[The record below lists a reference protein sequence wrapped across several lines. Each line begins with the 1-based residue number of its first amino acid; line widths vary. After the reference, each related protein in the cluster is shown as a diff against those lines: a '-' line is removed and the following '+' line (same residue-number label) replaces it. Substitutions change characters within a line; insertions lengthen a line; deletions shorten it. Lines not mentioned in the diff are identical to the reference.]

1 MNMNMKNPSLILS
14 IVSMIIALTF
24 GVLYITTDNS
34 CEQKT
39 TEQETLV
46 APIVQRDSAAVGSI
60 VYVNLDR
67 IIAEYDMANDLRS
80 VVGNR
85 LQKINDEVNQRGKKL
100 ENDVKKFQED
110 YEKGVLL
117 PSVAKKKQ
125 EELIKAE
132 QEFNK
137 YAAQK
142 QQEMQEEEIVMMNQ
156 IADAIKTFID
166 EYNAQMG
173 YAMILTNNGG
183 TPVITANPS
192 LDITEDVLTLLNK
205 AYVAKK

>member
-34 CEQKT
+34 CAQKS
-39 TEQETLV
+39 TEKQV
-46 APIVQRDSAAVGSI
+46 SDMSIAPRDSVAAGSI

-85 LQKINDEVNQRGKKL
+85 LQKINDEVAQRGKKL
-100 ENDVKKFQED
+100 EKEVKKFQED
-110 YEKGVLL
+110 VEKGVLL
-117 PSVAKKKQ
+117 PSVAKRKQ
-125 EELIKAE
+125 EELIKSE

>member
-85 LQKINDEVNQRGKKL
+85 LQKINDEVSQRGKKL

>member
-1 MNMNMKNPSLILS
+1 MKNPSLILS